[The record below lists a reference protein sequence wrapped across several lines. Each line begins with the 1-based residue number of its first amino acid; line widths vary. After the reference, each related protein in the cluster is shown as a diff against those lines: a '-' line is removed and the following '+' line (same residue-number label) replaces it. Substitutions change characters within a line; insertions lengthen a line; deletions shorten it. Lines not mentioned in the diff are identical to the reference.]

1 LQNGNGALI
10 NNKYK
15 NEGHD
20 FGTLCMRW
28 VISIIVHLLSFLL
41 PRANKAD
48 DNQNENSP
56 HPKHCSNY
64 CLIGIIIVVVVGV
77 SVITV
82 RVFG

>member
-48 DNQNENSP
+48 DNQNEKNSP
-56 HPKHCSNY
+56 HPEHCSNY
-64 CLIGIIIVVVVGV
+64 CLIGIIIVVVGV

-82 RVFG
+82 